1 MKFKKYHKIKQFRD
15 VIRDIQFQANY
26 KGLDNEGN
34 PIQEETTKPILTFKG
49 TVKLHGTNAS
59 VYYTPEGGIR
69 AGKRNSGLSP
79 EQLTEHMG
87 FNQFVQV
94 TKKGYFKEL
103 LKNIHLQCMCN
114 DKEQVIVYGEWAG
127 MDIQKGVGISLLPKS
142 FYIFDIAIYNEE
154 DEEYTWVDIDKIDIP
169 AEDNIYK
176 ITDFLRLEVE
186 IDFNNPELSQNE
198 LIKFTTKVEE
208 ECPVAKQLGVSGI
221 GEGIVWKTEWKNK
234 RYIFKVK
241 GDKHSTSKVKK
252 LASIDPELLKSINE
266 FIDYACT
273 VNRIEQGIK
282 EVDAKEK
289 SDIPNLIRWVA
300 NDIIAEEDDVLKAN
314 SLKWKQVAKDITT
327 KIRQY
332 YFKKLDT
339 K

>member
-1 MKFKKYHKIKQFRD
+1 MKFKKYHKIRQFRD
-15 VIRDIQFQANY
+15 IVRDIQFQANY
-26 KGLDNEGN
+26 KGLDSEGN
-34 PIQEETTKPILTFKG
+34 KIQEETTKPTLTFKG

-79 EQLTEHMG
+79 EQLTGHMG

-94 TKKGYFKEL
+94 TKKDYFAGL

-114 DKEQVIVYGEWAG
+114 DKEQIIIYGEWAG
-127 MDIQKGVGISLLPKS
+127 TGIQKGVGISLLPKA

-154 DEEYTWVDIDKIDIP
+154 DDEYTWADIDKITIP
-169 AEDNIYK
+169 TEDNIYK

-186 IDFNNPELSQNE
+186 IDFNNPELSQNK
-198 LIKFTTKVEE
+198 LIEFTTKIEE
-208 ECPVAKQLGVSGI
+208 KCPVAKQLGVSGI
-221 GEGIVWKTEWKNK
+221 GEGIVWKTEWRGE

-282 EVDAKEK
+282 EVNAKER
-289 SDIPNLIRWVA
+289 SDMPNLIKWIA
-300 NDIIAEEDDVLKAN
+300 NDIIVEEDDVLQAN
-314 SLKWKQVAKDITT
+314 SLEWKQVARDIST

-339 K
+339 I